1 MYRIHVLTHIR
12 SLPALPTATM
22 RLHMH
27 QTRRS
32 RTYTGAGIEIY
43 SLDKH
48 EGPQQQLP
56 VRPIYRSTHM
66 RHATDAV
73 TSPCASCHAFLASLA
88 TVPAMHSGLA
98 ALE

>member
-12 SLPALPTATM
+12 SLPSLPTATM

-32 RTYTGAGIEIY
+32 RTHTGAGIEIY
-43 SLDKH
+43 SLDKQR
-48 EGPQQQLP
+48 GPQQQLP
-56 VRPIYRSTHM
+56 VRPIYP
-66 RHATDAV
+66 HATDAV
-73 TSPCASCHAFLASLA
+73 TWPCASCHAFLASLA
-88 TVPAMHSGLA
+88 TVPAVHSGLA